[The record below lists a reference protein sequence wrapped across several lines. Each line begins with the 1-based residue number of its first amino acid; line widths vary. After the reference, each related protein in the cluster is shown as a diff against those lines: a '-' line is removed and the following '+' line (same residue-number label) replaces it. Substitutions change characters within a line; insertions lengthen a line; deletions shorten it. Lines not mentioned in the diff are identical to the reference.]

1 MSSTSSSTSKGVQ
14 GRHVGHGRDEAPDH
28 LGLYVHIPFCE
39 TKCPYCD
46 FNTYERIEHLIP
58 AYVEALSR
66 EISLWGNVLDH
77 PEVDTVFFGGGTPSY
92 LSEKYMADLMKA
104 IRGGFDLSTLAEV
117 TLEAN
122 PGDVE
127 PRRLEAHLE
136 AGFNRL
142 SIGVQSLDDRLLGLL
157 GRRHDARK
165 AAEAFRTAVAS
176 GFENTSIDL
185 IYGLPYQSPGNWQDT
200 LDRTIGLGPPHISM
214 YGLTIEE
221 GTPMAQWVN
230 SGRLPTPDPDLAA
243 DMYEA
248 AEATASA
255 AGYRHYEISNWA
267 LAGYESRHNLRYWR
281 NRPYIGT
288 GPGAH
293 SYLAGF
299 RFSNLRSPRT
309 YIERLEDERQELRE
323 RTSIEDA
330 IKDMP
335 AVESVEKVDAG
346 GEMSETMMMGLR
358 LDEGISAAEFTD
370 RFGRSPVS
378 AYGVAIGELGTLGLL
393 DASNGRLRL
402 TARGRLLG
410 NEVFARVHAPGAV
423 GLGVIPIRTLRA
435 WAARDHRRRRS
446 RRPQRRPGGRDDPA
460 PTPHVVGLAQPYPR
474 FPGCLRLP

>member
-1 MSSTSSSTSKGVQ
+1 MSDRVQ
-14 GRHVGHGRDEAPDH
+14 VGPRTRTREGRDAVSEA

-66 EISLWGNVLDH
+66 EISLWADVLDH

-92 LSEKYMADLMKA
+92 LSAEYTAGLMST
-104 IRGGFDLSTLAEV
+104 IRREFDLSASAEV

-122 PGDVE
+122 PGDVA
-127 PRRLEAHLE
+127 PSRLQTLLE

-157 GRRHDARK
+157 GRRHDARE
-165 AAEAFRTAVAS
+165 AAEAFRTAVAA

-185 IYGLPYQSPGNWQDT
+185 IYGLPHQSLWDWQDT
-200 LDRTIGLGPPHISM
+200 LDRAVGLGPPHISM
-214 YGLTIEE
+214 YGLTLEE
-221 GTPMAQWVN
+221 GTPMAQWVH
-230 SGRLPTPDPDLAA
+230 SGRLPAPDPDLAA

-248 AEATASA
+248 AEATALA

-267 LAGYESRHNLRYWR
+267 LRGYESRHNLRYWR
-281 NRPYIGT
+281 NRPYIGA

-293 SYLAGF
+293 SYLAGL

-309 YIERLEDERQELRE
+309 YVGRVAGERSELRE

-330 IKDMP
+330 IKGMPMLDM
-335 AVESVEKVDAG
+335 VERVDADR
-346 GEMSETMMMGLR
+346 EMSETMMMGLR
-358 LDEGISAAEFTD
+358 LNEGISEKEFTE
-370 RFGRSPVS
+370 RFGRPPAAV
-378 AYGVAIGELGTLGLL
+378 YGVAIDELGSLGLL

-410 NEVFARVHAPGAV
+410 NEVFARFM
-423 GLGVIPIRTLRA
+423 
-435 WAARDHRRRRS
+435 
-446 RRPQRRPGGRDDPA
+446 RPER
-460 PTPHVVGLAQPYPR
+460 
-474 FPGCLRLP
+474 